1 MPEEYSKEQLWK
13 LYEVLPKELKEA
25 IFSEE
30 TANSI
35 HEACTRNNLEEAK
48 IPEIAKYAGYVL
60 MGLLPPDEFEK
71 TLKEKLALD
80 NEQAKKINQEITRF
94 IFFPLRATLESI
106 YKTEVEPVAKPK
118 LSEKMPV
125 AEEIPKEE
133 KSAPKRAK
141 RDTYREP
148 TE

>member
-35 HEACTRNNLEEAK
+35 HEACARNNLEEAK
-48 IPEIAKYAGYVL
+48 IPEIAKYTGYVL
-60 MGLLPPDEFEK
+60 MGLVPPDEFEK

-94 IFFPLRATLESI
+94 VFFPLRATLESI
-106 YKTEVEPVAKPK
+106 YKTEVEQVAKPD
-118 LSEKMPV
+118 LSEKPST
-125 AEEIPKEE
+125 AEKIPKEE
-133 KSAPKRAK
+133 KPPSKRQGK
-141 RDTYREP
+141 DVYREP
-148 TE
+148 VE